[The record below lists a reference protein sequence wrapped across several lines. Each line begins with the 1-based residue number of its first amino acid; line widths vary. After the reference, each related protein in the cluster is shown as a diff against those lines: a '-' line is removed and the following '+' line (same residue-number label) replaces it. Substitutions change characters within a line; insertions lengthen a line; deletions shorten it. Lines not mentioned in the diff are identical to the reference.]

1 MYSRMLSTEGRNPN
15 VNKIF
20 LFELLLHMSPWLLAL
35 IEVDC
40 LTRLAV
46 IYQNRGKL
54 IVN

>member
-1 MYSRMLSTEGRNPN
+1 MYSRTLSTEGRDPN
-15 VNKIF
+15 VNKVF
-20 LFELLLHMSPWLLAL
+20 LFELLLHISSWLWAL